1 MLDFYLLA
9 DSEPKPSPERL
20 RQLPKAGELSA
31 DEFEQLQTQRIIERR
46 LDYEQDF
53 RWSSGVV
60 NMKLQLLLHRHPQ
73 LKPSAAV
80 AETPEQRLLL
90 LLLNASAAGTGLL
103 AIAD

>member
-1 MLDFYLLA
+1 MLAFYLLA
-9 DSEPKPSPERL
+9 DSAPKPSPDRL

-31 DEFEQLQTQRIIERR
+31 EEFEQLQAQRIIESR

-73 LKPSAAV
+73 LKPSATAT
-80 AETPEQRLLL
+80 ETPEQRLLL
-90 LLLNASAAGTGLL
+90 LLLNASAASTGLL